1 MSGPGE
7 SLPRRIGA
15 WLAAADTPRRRDLAW
30 LALLGAAVLGAGL
43 GLRDPWPP
51 DEPRFALAAR
61 DMVETGRWMFPRV
74 GGDLYPD
81 KPPMFMWLQAA
92 GYWATGS
99 LRIAFLLPTVLASIG
114 MLLLTYDLGRRLWD
128 RRVGLSA
135 ALVLMC
141 LVQFQVQAKSA
152 QIDTTLAFLTT
163 LSLYGLLRHLL
174 QGPDWRWFW
183 AGCAAAG
190 LGVITKGV
198 GFLPLLVLLPWG
210 WAAKRGW
217 EVAAPRSPAA
227 WWGGVAAFLGAICL
241 WLVPMLLGVL
251 FSGNPDFA
259 EYRDNILLKQ
269 TAERYADSWGHFEP
283 PWYFLVQVIPWAW
296 LPVVAVLPWLVP
308 RWAEALKRGDPRI
321 LLPAAW
327 VVLVVAFF
335 SASAGKRGVYLLP
348 AAPAVALL
356 AAPWARELAQRAGV
370 RRVVFALTALFVAGI
385 AWFAFSPSRSVRR
398 ALEANDAQ
406 MPWEFLGPLITAGV
420 LVLVAC
426 RVRRAFAGFALV
438 TMTTWSLVGWVG
450 YPLATDL
457 RSGRP
462 VMEALR
468 EKAPHGTELGLIQWK
483 EQFLLYLDRPVT
495 HFGHRRPAEE
505 SMADGIAWL
514 FAEPG
519 RIALIDDDEKACFDA
534 STAIDLGFAH
544 RRHWYLVD
552 SGDVDPDCGDGRQAP
567 VEVHH
572 YTPPT
577 SAR

>member
-1 MSGPGE
+1 MRDPGG
-7 SLPRRIGA
+7 SPLRRIAA
-15 WLAAADTPRRRDLAW
+15 WLTAADTPRKTDLLW

-81 KPPMFMWLQAA
+81 KPPMFMWLQAV

-99 LRIAFLLPTVLASIG
+99 LRIAFLLPTVLSSIG
-114 MLLLTYDLGRRLWD
+114 ALLLTYDLGRRLWD
-128 RRVGLSA
+128 RRTGLSA

-174 QGPDWRWFW
+174 KGPDWRWFW
-183 AGCAAAG
+183 IGCASAG

-198 GFLPLLVLLPWG
+198 GFLPLLVLLPWA
-210 WAAKRGW
+210 WAAKQGW
-217 EVAAPRSPAA
+217 EVTRARAPGR
-227 WWGGVAAFLGAICL
+227 WWGGAAAFLAAISL
-241 WLVPMLLGVL
+241 WLLPMLLGVL
-251 FSGNPDFA
+251 LSGDPDFV

-269 TAERYADSWGHFEP
+269 TAERYADPWGHFEP

-296 LPVVAVLPWLVP
+296 LPITALLPWLVP
-308 RWAEALKRGDPRI
+308 RWTGALKARDARI
-321 LLPAAW
+321 LLLAGW
-327 VVLVVAFF
+327 ILLVVAFF

-348 AAPAVALL
+348 AAPAVALI
-356 AAPWARELAQRAGV
+356 AAPWARELAQRADV
-370 RRVVFALTALFVAGI
+370 QRVVFALTSLFVAAT
-385 AWFAFSPSRSVRR
+385 AWFAFSPPRSVRR
-398 ALEANDAQ
+398 ALEATGAD
-406 MPWEFLGPLITAGV
+406 MPWELPGSVIGAGV
-420 LVLVAC
+420 LVLLLC
-426 RVRRAFAGFALV
+426 RFRRAAVGFLLG
-438 TMTTWSLVGWVG
+438 TMAVWSLVGWIG
-450 YPLATDL
+450 YPVVTDL

-462 VMEALR
+462 VMEALH
-468 EKAPHGTELGLIQWK
+468 EKAPPGAELGLIQWK

-495 HFGHRRPAEE
+495 HFGHRRPYEE
-505 SMADGIAWL
+505 SLADGMAWL
-514 FAEPG
+514 SAAPG
-519 RIALIDDDEKACFDA
+519 RLALIDDDEPDCFDA

-552 SGDVDPDCGDGRQAP
+552 AGDVDPECGDGRPAP

-572 YTPPT
+572 YTPPA
-577 SAR
+577 SGL